1 MGLEY
6 DSSKPTRYLQYLDAN
21 NLYGW
26 AMSQPLPT
34 GGFKWVDI
42 HPDETGELVN
52 HSDRGYLLE
61 VDVAYP
67 KELHDYHNDLPFMCG
82 RMTISEVEK
91 LVPNLYYKKRY
102 VIHIRALDQA
112 LKHGLVL
119 ERIHRVIEFNQSAW
133 MKEYIDFNTK
143 LRTEAKNDF
152 EKDFYKLMNN
162 AVFAKTMEN
171 IRKHRDIKL
180 VNNEE
185 AYVRAV
191 MKPNFKSGTLF
202 GPNIMGCEM
211 GKIKV
216 VMNKPVYLGQAIL
229 DLSKIVMYEFHYDY
243 MKCKYADDKLTL
255 CYMDT
260 DSLIYD
266 IETDDFYKDIA
277 DDVESRFNMSGYN
290 DNRPLPVGK
299 NKKVIGL
306 MKDEL
311 RGGIMKEFVTLRP
324 KMYAYKVGSS
334 ESKKCKGIKTCVVKK
349 TISFEDYKTCL
360 FGGEASYRSQ
370 LMFRSL
376 KHKDRMLEVNKLA
389 LSRDDDKRITVDGI
403 ASLAR
408 GHYTTRKKFNLYIK

>member
-1 MGLEY
+1 MGSEY
-6 DSSKPTRYLQYLDAN
+6 TPREPTRYLQYLDTN

-34 GGFKWVDI
+34 GGFRWVDI
-42 HPDETGELVN
+42 KPDGISELVN
-52 HSDRGYLLE
+52 YSEKGYLLE
-61 VDVAYP
+61 VSVAYP
-67 KELHDYHNDLPFMCG
+67 RELHDYHNDLPFMCERMVIG
-82 RMTISEVEK
+82 RVEK
-91 LVPNLYYKKRY
+91 FVPNLYYKKRY

-119 ERIHRVIEFNQSAW
+119 ERIHRAIEFKQSAW

-143 LRTEAKNDF
+143 LRTAAANNF

-162 AVFAKTMEN
+162 SVFGKTMEN
-171 IRKHRDIKL
+171 IRKHRNIKL
-180 VNNEE
+180 VTNREV
-185 AYVRAV
+185 YLKVV

-202 GPNIMGCEM
+202 GTNLMGCEM

-229 DLSKIVMYEFHYDY
+229 DLSKIVMYEFYYDY
-243 MKCKYADDKLTL
+243 MKRKYPEGLTL

-277 DDVESRFNMSGYN
+277 KDVKDRFDMSCYSP
-290 DNRPLPVGK
+290 NRRLPVGL

-311 RGGIMKEFVTLRP
+311 GGGIMTEFVALRP
-324 KMYAYKVGSS
+324 KMYAYKTGSA
-334 ESKKCKGIKTCVVKK
+334 ESKKCKGIKKCIVKK
-349 TISFEDYKTCL
+349 TISFEDYKNCL
-360 FGGEASYRSQ
+360 LSGETSYRSQ
-370 LMFRSL
+370 LMFRSS
-376 KHKDRMLEVNKLA
+376 KHEVRMLEVNKLA
-389 LSRDDDKRITVDGI
+389 LSRGDDKRITVNGI
-403 ASLAR
+403 NSLAG
-408 GHYTTRKKFNLYIK
+408 GHHRTIKYNLCI